1 MLAQE
6 RRMDT
11 TMSEQAIRQSYKG
24 AVVEPEQSV
33 PAIRV
38 DHVSHAFSSPDGG
51 LPVLALD
58 SVTFDVPTGQFIALV
73 GASGCGKTTVLNMAA
88 GLLLPLTGT
97 VELHGEPISGPSRRT
112 GYMFAR
118 DGLLPW
124 RTVRRN
130 VEIGLE
136 LRGVEGTARSR
147 QAVELLRLVGL
158 TGFENAYIWQLS
170 QGMRQR
176 VALARTL
183 AIDPDTLL
191 MDEPF
196 AALDAQTKITL
207 QAEFLRIWQGS
218 GKTVMFVT
226 HDLGEAVALAD
237 RIIVLSSRPGRI
249 HADFAINLPRPRD
262 SETIR
267 FDANYMRLHEQ
278 VWQALKTS
286 ERLRDATP

>member
-1 MLAQE
+1 MGPEPVRLATAKIDQP
-6 RRMDT
+6 
-11 TMSEQAIRQSYKG
+11 AAPLPAG
-24 AVVEPEQSV
+24 ARAPQLAAT

-38 DHVSHAFSSPDGG
+38 NRVSQAFLVPGG
-51 LPVLALD
+51 GAPVLALD
-58 SVTFDVPTGQFIALV
+58 DITLDVPAGQFIALV
-73 GASGCGKTTVLNMAA
+73 GASGCGKTTILNMAA
-88 GLLLPLTGT
+88 GLLQPLVGE
-97 VELHGEPISGPSRRT
+97 VELHGERIVRPSRRT

-124 RTVRRN
+124 RSVRRN

-136 LRGVEGTARSR
+136 LRGVSREARSGR
-147 QAVELLRLVGL
+147 AADLLRLVGL
-158 TGFENAYIWQLS
+158 AGFENAFVWQLS

-196 AALDAQTKITL
+196 AALDAQTKLVL

-237 RIIVLSSRPGRI
+237 RVIVLSPRPGRI
-249 HADFAINLPRPRD
+249 HADIDIDLPRPRD
-262 SETIR
+262 PETIR
-267 FDANYMRLHEQ
+267 FDQAYLRLHEQ

-286 ERLRDATP
+286 ERAGGGGK